1 MLFIV
6 CDPFIRYF
14 PVTVFL
20 VVTEVIDPMGM
31 TGGFREDYRFER
43 LGTAWWEGRGRGL

>member
-14 PVTVFL
+14 PVTVYLF
-20 VVTEVIDPMGM
+20 VTEVIDSMGM
-31 TGGFREDYRFER
+31 TGGFLEHYRFER
-43 LGTAWWEGRGRGL
+43 EANSGGVGEGSGR